1 MANDET
7 LSGVKEEINMKGKE
21 SKNMEKEDRILLA
34 GIEDRMRRS
43 EERYML
49 TSTAFLDLR
58 QRSLAETF
66 LKGFGGVNFCFYGGY
81 EDAERTV
88 CVFFPEGFMEG
99 KSPEEH
105 FAAIPEEDPLAAVRA
120 IRKKGAPP
128 LSHRDYLGALMGL
141 GIRRESVGDILVR
154 EDGADIILLKEIA
167 DFVLMN
173 YSKAGRTPLELSG
186 IPVSGLIFR
195 AGERREVTESV
206 ASLRLDN
213 LVSAAFSVSR
223 SRAAE
228 AAAEGLIFIDGISV
242 KKPDRIIREGEK
254 IVFRGRGKA
263 VFLGVKGKSSKGRLI
278 VAIEKYI

>member
-1 MANDET
+1 
-7 LSGVKEEINMKGKE
+7 
-21 SKNMEKEDRILLA
+21 
-34 GIEDRMRRS
+34 
-43 EERYML
+43 
-49 TSTAFLDLR
+49 
-58 QRSLAETF
+58 
-66 LKGFGGVNFCFYGGY
+66 
-81 EDAERTV
+81 
-88 CVFFPEGFMEG
+88 MEG
-99 KSPEEH
+99 RSPEEH
-105 FAAIPEEDPLAAVRA
+105 FAAIPEEDPLAVVRA
-120 IRKKGAPP
+120 GRKKGAPP

-141 GIRRESVGDILVR
+141 CIRRESVGDILVR

-263 VFLGVKGKSSKGRLI
+263 VFLGVKGKSSKGRLM